1 MSTENIGILRC
12 YLDDYL
18 VAADCLED
26 NGFSVQA
33 DVFRE
38 MHDRVVG
45 MFCCPHSVKYVLDRP
60 YVIDGHMIATD
71 RLILIRMRCSKP
83 DTDPHE
89 MEGIS
94 RTLESLRDYVSEWD
108 RTGDGDWESFPVMDL
123 SPISDD
129 EQRWEACPQL
139 IAERSIQRQL
149 YERIMAL
156 PEPEYLFDIDKYI
169 GDHANQPL
177 RFRFRCG
184 EGVVMPVKQE
194 QK

>member
-1 MSTENIGILRC
+1 
-12 YLDDYL
+12 
-18 VAADCLED
+18 
-26 NGFSVQA
+26 
-33 DVFRE
+33 
-38 MHDRVVG
+38 MH
-45 MFCCPHSVKYVLDRP
+45 
-60 YVIDGHMIATD
+60 
-71 RLILIRMRCSKP
+71 
-83 DTDPHE
+83 
-89 MEGIS
+89 
-94 RTLESLRDYVSEWD
+94 
-108 RTGDGDWESFPVMDL
+108 L